1 MICFGIIIDAVSAH
15 AMTVKTPAQIEDYI
29 IYKAMRENLSVGM
42 VVAIAKSES
51 GFNKDAHNPDST
63 ASGVFQFLDGTFRTY
78 CIDKYD
84 RAESM
89 SQKNDPVIQVNC
101 AVDMLLEKN
110 GYKHWYASFAG
121 WGHHLS

>member
-1 MICFGIIIDAVSAH
+1 
-15 AMTVKTPAQIEDYI
+15 
-29 IYKAMRENLSVGM
+29 MREGLNVNM
-42 VVAIAKSES
+42 VTAIARSES
-51 GFNKDAHNPDST
+51 GFKADVHNPNST

-78 CIDKYD
+78 CINKYH

-101 AVDMLLEKN
+101 AVDMLLEKG

-121 WGHHLS
+121 WGEHLS